1 MRWGSRSSS
10 LAALEKGR
18 RLHFYISRPFLSLLS
33 CLMISSLEVLCTK
46 RRHYLVRL
54 KSHGPT
60 NCYKFFGSCSM
71 CGWWSSRAG
80 ERLASPV
87 RMCSTRLVCGVSKFS
102 LSLHIP
108 PVSFFLFSC
117 LLFGHWDEWKWDPWR
132 RRRLCGRGLLD
143 IFIYFSFQL
152 FSFDVDFFFFF
163 FEMFRQSSGSPF
175 LIFSGRERERSWR
188 KFLKAKRSSWSVMQQ
203 LIDWFKKGNRSSS
216 SPSFAVPPSPV
227 IVVVVVF
234 VVCLSLSF
242 SRARPPL
249 RIKQKKIDVG
259 SYSGDVLSSS
269 SSQLFSFSFP
279 GLSSQSHFVWFRCAS
294 LSSTQTSKKGEL
306 SFVSKGFS
314 HSDIQKTNLE
324 IKKKTHTQ
332 NKLP

>member
-1 MRWGSRSSS
+1 MHWSHQETTDKKGAGDERRDLCRLMRWGSRSSS

-102 LSLHIP
+102 LSLSLHIP
-108 PVSFFLFSC
+108 PVSFFFLFSC
-117 LLFGHWDEWKWDPWR
+117 RLLAIETSESGTRDEGGG
-132 RRRLCGRGLLD
+132 CVVGGRVLLD

-163 FEMFRQSSGSPF
+163 LRCSVRVPGHPF
-175 LIFSGRERERSWR
+175 WYFQVEKERGVD
-188 KFLKAKRSSWSVMQQ
+188 A
-203 LIDWFKKGNRSSS
+203 
-216 SPSFAVPPSPV
+216 SF
-227 IVVVVVF
+227 
-234 VVCLSLSF
+234 
-242 SRARPPL
+242 
-249 RIKQKKIDVG
+249 
-259 SYSGDVLSSS
+259 
-269 SSQLFSFSFP
+269 
-279 GLSSQSHFVWFRCAS
+279 
-294 LSSTQTSKKGEL
+294 
-306 SFVSKGFS
+306 
-314 HSDIQKTNLE
+314 
-324 IKKKTHTQ
+324 
-332 NKLP
+332 